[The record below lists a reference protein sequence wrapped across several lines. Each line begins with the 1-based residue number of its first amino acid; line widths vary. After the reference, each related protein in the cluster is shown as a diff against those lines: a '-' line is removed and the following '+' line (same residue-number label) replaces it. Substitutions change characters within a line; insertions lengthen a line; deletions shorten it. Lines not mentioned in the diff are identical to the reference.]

1 MGLTDL
7 PHAKSLPHQF
17 NDINLIFFLFLLL
30 FLSFPLP
37 IKESSEEEV
46 VEETPPK
53 KTKKKRV
60 LTIKRR
66 AYKNLYRNRRRRAV
80 HSNSAEQQEGDIANE
95 ELPAGFSA
103 EATADISVTLNFPPE
118 AFEKQFERE
127 EGDVADQ
134 EPDKLENKEEATI
147 DGPVIKDIDDA
158 ASFYSGYL
166 PAALL
171 RRPTPSVIGELPAL
185 AKLVQ
190 DHLPS
195 ISDHLKKKSSVYYKT
210 RVPNEKVEISLPTV
224 SPQRPEEFIER
235 FKKRKI
241 PLRRNFYE
249 APPTYRQHR
258 AEQRYIQRYR
268 QKRQEVEK
276 EYEKEVARRRA
287 ERERRH
293 HRENI
298 VTSRREAERRR
309 EERERRQRTGKSND
323 PALPDELVA
332 APKIPAED
340 TSPAVIASTSGA
352 TRQPRAHRDKEDDA
366 ISLCASSPEHN

>member
-1 MGLTDL
+1 M
-7 PHAKSLPHQF
+7 
-17 NDINLIFFLFLLL
+17 
-30 FLSFPLP
+30 
-37 IKESSEEEV
+37 
-46 VEETPPK
+46 
-53 KTKKKRV
+53 

-80 HSNSAEQQEGDIANE
+80 HSNSAEQQEGDIANG
-95 ELPAGFSA
+95 ELPAGYSA
-103 EATADISVTLNFPPE
+103 EAAVDTSVTITFPPE
-118 AFEKQFERE
+118 AFVKQFERE
-127 EGDVADQ
+127 EVDVADQ
-134 EPDKLENKEEATI
+134 EPNKLEATEEAII
-147 DGPVIKDIDDA
+147 DGPVIKDTDDA
-158 ASFYSGYL
+158 ASLYSGYL
-166 PAALL
+166 PATLL

-195 ISDHLKKKSSVYYKT
+195 ISGHLKKKSGVYYKT
-210 RVPNEKVEISLPTV
+210 KVPNEKVEVPLPPV
-224 SPQRPEEFIER
+224 SVQRPEEFIER
-235 FKKRKI
+235 FKKGRI
-241 PLRRNFYE
+241 PPRRNFYE

-258 AEQRYIQRYR
+258 AEQHYIQRYR
-268 QKRQEVEK
+268 QRRQEDEK

-309 EERERRQRTGKSND
+309 AERERRQRTDKSND

-340 TSPAVIASTSGA
+340 SSTAVIETASGA
-352 TRQPRAHRDKEDDA
+352 TRQPRYHRDKEDDA
-366 ISLCASSPEHN
+366 ISLCVSSPEHN